1 MKFKLKT
8 KKLKSLNK
16 SASIN
21 QAQTPNIAGGSSYA
35 SNNGYTCSGS
45 SGGREPTFPVQPH

>member
-1 MKFKLKT
+1 MKFSLKK
-8 KKLKSLNK
+8 KKLKKLNE
-16 SASIN
+16 IN
-21 QAQTPNIAGGSSYA
+21 PVNQDQTPNIAGGSSYA